1 MVAALGG
8 TTVLFDVVLGRNG
21 SQKGPGSWR
30 LESQRDKAG
39 GELQAIDR
47 CDGVCG

>member
-1 MVAALGG
+1 MAAALGG
-8 TTVLFDVVLGRNG
+8 GLFYLMWCLAAMDLR
-21 SQKGPGSWR
+21 KALAWR

-47 CDGVCG
+47 CDGDCG